1 MLNLNTIW
9 VEKYRPTS
17 FKEMVLSDTNRKY
30 FKSLENNK
38 DIPHLLFCSKP
49 GMGKTTAAKIIAKEI
64 LDCQYIYINASDE
77 NGIDTIRTRILEF
90 AQTKAL
96 YGDFKVIILDEADG
110 LTIQAQQALRNIM
123 EEYSK
128 YVRFILTANNKNR
141 IAPAIQSRCVS
152 LDFEFEQKDVL
163 IRCLDILKSENIEL
177 SKDDI
182 KNVVQIVK
190 LNFPDIR
197 KTINML
203 QKLCISGKFDFN
215 NQTIYNFDFCE
226 NIWNYLNNKNIID
239 LRKFL
244 IDNETSFNGDYNNL
258 LNNFLNYVYT
268 INTLDND
275 KKIDIILI
283 LTEFIYKSNFMAD
296 LEINTI
302 SCFYTIYNKIIN
314 NK

>member
-9 VEKYRPTS
+9 VEKHRPIK
-17 FKEMVLSDTNRKY
+17 FDDMVLSDINRKY

-96 YGDFKVIILDEADG
+96 FGNFKVIILDEADG
-110 LTIQAQQALRNIM
+110 LTIQAQSALRNIM

-128 YVRFILTANNKNR
+128 YVRFILTANNKNK

-163 IRCLDILKSENIEL
+163 IRCLNILQEEQIEL

-182 KNVVQIVK
+182 KNVAQIVK

-197 KTINML
+197 KTINTL
-203 QKLCISGKFDFN
+203 QRLCVNQKFEFD
-215 NQTIYNFDFCE
+215 QQIIYNYDFCE
-226 NIWNYLNNKNIID
+226 QIWNFLNTKEIID

-244 IDNETSFNGDYNNL
+244 IDNETLFNSDYNAL
-258 LNNFLNYVYT
+258 LDNFLNYTYT
-268 INTLDND
+268 IKTLEND
-275 KKIDIILI
+275 KKVDIILI
-283 LTEFIYKSNFMAD
+283 ITEFIYKSNFMMD

-302 SCFYTIYNKIIN
+302 SCFYTIYNKIIK

>member
-9 VEKYRPTS
+9 VEKHRPTS

-182 KNVVQIVK
+182 KNVAQIVK

-203 QKLCISGKFDFN
+203 QKLCINGKFDFN
-215 NQTIYNFDFCE
+215 GQTIYNFDFCE

-244 IDNETSFNGDYNNL
+244 IDNETLFNGDYNNL
-258 LNNFLNYVYT
+258 LNNFLNYTYT

>member
-9 VEKYRPTS
+9 VEKHRPTS